1 LGRGAEKRF
10 PGALEFYQSGAR
22 LRGLPGRSGRAT
34 SIPTRRKVCIEPAT
48 AGPARRCISRSMEA
62 LLVSIVVVAPCARC
76 ASSPRLCS
84 RSLPLSRSSRP

>member
-1 LGRGAEKRF
+1 LGRGAGKRF
-10 PGALEFYQSGAR
+10 PGALEFYQSGAW

-62 LLVSIVVVAPCARC
+62 LLVSIVVAAPARGALHCRDSVRAPRRCCARR
-76 ASSPRLCS
+76 AL
-84 RSLPLSRSSRP
+84 